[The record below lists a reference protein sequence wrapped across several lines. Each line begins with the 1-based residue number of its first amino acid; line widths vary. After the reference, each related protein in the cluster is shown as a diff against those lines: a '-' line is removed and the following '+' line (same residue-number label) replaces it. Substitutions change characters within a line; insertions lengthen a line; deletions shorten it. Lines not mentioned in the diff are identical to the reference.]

1 MPQSG
6 YGMEIY
12 MSIIEN
18 SKKKIGQAVETAFG
32 KAVEAGVF
40 VISEGTN
47 VADKIQ
53 LEVPKDEQHGDFAC
67 NIAMLL
73 AKELRMPPRKIAE
86 AIAANIEIG
95 GEIERVEVAGAG
107 FINFYLSNQRL
118 YDVIREIEEKGS
130 DYGKIQVGKGKKVMV
145 EFVSANPTGPMHMGN
160 ARGGA
165 LGDCMASVL
174 EYAGYDVTR
183 EFYVN
188 DAGNQIE
195 KFGKSLEAR
204 YIQQLKGEDA
214 VEFPEDGYHGDD
226 ITEHAKAFIEIEGD
240 KFLETTSEERKA
252 ALVAYALEKNVA
264 SLKSDLEKYRIF
276 YDVWFRE
283 SELHKSGK
291 VQDAIDRLTEAG
303 YTYEEDGAV
312 WINCEKMGLEKNEVL
327 VRNNGI
333 PTYFA
338 ADIAYHINKIET
350 RGYDLCIDVWGAD
363 HHGHIA
369 RMKAALAAVGID
381 PDKFEVS
388 IMQLVRLTRD
398 GEAVRMSKRTGK
410 AITLTDLLDDVSVDA
425 ARFLFNMRMAGS
437 HLDFDL
443 DLAVKQE
450 SENPVYYVQY
460 AHARICSII
469 RVLKEEGIEVKPFS
483 EISTEVLTEKEELAL
498 LKKLCDLPEE
508 IRMAAESREPAK
520 ITRYVMDLASA
531 FHTFYNACRVKVEDE
546 AVLNARLKI
555 VDSVRIVIAGVL
567 KMLKIEAPEKM

>member
-1 MPQSG
+1 MN
-6 YGMEIY
+6 
-12 MSIIEN
+12 IIES
-18 SKKKIGQAVETAFG
+18 SKQKIGQAIEEAFN
-32 KAVEAGVF
+32 KALRKGAFDAKDVNV
-40 VISEGTN
+40 SEL
-47 VADKIQ
+47 IQ
-53 LEVPKDEQHGDFAC
+53 LEVPKDKQHGDFAC

-73 AKELRMPPRKIAE
+73 AKSLRMPPRKIADE
-86 AIAANIEIG
+86 IADRIVCG
-95 GEIERVEVAGAG
+95 GEIEKVEVAGAG
-107 FINFYLSNQRL
+107 FINFYLSDARL
-118 YDVIREIEEKGS
+118 YDVMKEIEEKEEN
-130 DYGKIQVGKGKKVMV
+130 YGKIDLGKGKKVMI

-165 LGDCMASVL
+165 LGDCMASVM

-183 EFYVN
+183 EFYIN

-214 VEFPEDGYHGDD
+214 IEFPEDGYHGDD
-226 ITEHAKAFIEIEGD
+226 ITEHAKKYIEMNGD
-240 KFLETTSEERKA
+240 KLLDVSAEERKE
-252 ALVAYALEKNVA
+252 ALVGYALEKNIEG
-264 SLKSDLEKYRIF
+264 LKSDLGKYRIF

-283 SELHKSGK
+283 SELHKKGK
-291 VQDAIDRLTEAG
+291 VMEAIKRLGDAG
-303 YTYEEDGAV
+303 YTYEEDGAT
-312 WINCEKMGLEKNEVL
+312 WLNCIKMGLEKDEVL

-338 ADIAYHINKIET
+338 ADIAYHINKLED
-350 RGYDLCIDVWGAD
+350 RGFDLAIDVWGAD

-398 GEAVRMSKRTGK
+398 GEVVRMSKRTGK
-410 AITLTDLLDDVSVDA
+410 AITLTDLLDDVSIDA

-443 DLAVKQE
+443 DLAVKQD
-450 SENPVYYVQY
+450 SDNPVYYVQY

-469 RVLKEEGIEVKPFS
+469 RLLAEEGIGVKKYS
-483 EISTEVLTEKEELAL
+483 EINASLLAENEEIEL
-498 LKKLCDLPEE
+498 LKKLCELPEE
-508 IRMAAESREPAK
+508 IRLSAESREPARM
-520 ITRYVMDLASA
+520 TRYVIELAAA
-531 FHTFYNACRVKVEDE
+531 FHTFYNACRVKVDDKE
-546 AVLNARLKI
+546 LMNARLKMI
-555 VDSVRIVIAGVL
+555 DSVRIVIAGVL

>member
-1 MPQSG
+1 
-6 YGMEIY
+6 

-18 SKKKIGQAVETAFG
+18 SKNKIGQVVEDAFR
-32 KAVEAGVF
+32 KAVEK
-40 VISEGTN
+40 GTL
-47 VADKIQ
+47 VLAEEIDIASKIQ

-73 AKELRMPPRKIAE
+73 AKALRMPPRKIAE
-86 AIAANIEIG
+86 AIVEGIETG
-95 GEIERVEVAGAG
+95 NEIERVEVAGAG
-107 FINFYLSNQRL
+107 FINFYLSNSRL

-130 DYGKIQVGKGKKVMV
+130 DYGRIEMGKGKKVMV

-240 KFLETTSEERKA
+240 KYLEASSEERKA
-252 ALVAYALEKNVA
+252 ALVEYALEKNVA
-264 SLKSDLEKYRIF
+264 YLKTDLEKYRIF

-283 SELHKSGK
+283 SELHKNGK
-291 VQDAIDRLTEAG
+291 VQEAIDRLTKAG
-303 YTYEEDGAV
+303 YTYEEDGAI

-327 VRNNGI
+327 VRQNGI

-350 RGYDLCIDVWGAD
+350 RGFDLVIDVWGAD

-369 RMKAALAAVGID
+369 RMKAALAACGID

-410 AITLTDLLDDVSVDA
+410 AITLTDLLEDVSVDA

-469 RVLKEEGIEVKPFS
+469 RVLKDEGIEVKNFAD
-483 EISTEVLTEKEELAL
+483 ISADVLKEKEEIAL

-508 IRMAAESREPAK
+508 IRMAAETREPAK

-546 AVLNARLKI
+546 RVMAARLKL
-555 VDSVRIVIAGVL
+555 VDSTRIVIQGIL
-567 KMLKIEAPEKM
+567 KMLKINAPEKM

>member
-1 MPQSG
+1 MN
-6 YGMEIY
+6 
-12 MSIIEN
+12 IIEN
-18 SKKKIGQAVETAFG
+18 SKKTIGQAIEKGFAA
-32 KAVEAGVF
+32 AVASGALAPAEDINIGEMVY
-40 VISEGTN
+40 
-47 VADKIQ
+47 
-53 LEVPKDEQHGDFAC
+53 LEVPKDKQHGDFAC

-73 AKELRMPPRKIAE
+73 AKALRMPPRKIAE
-86 AIAANIEIG
+86 AIAAEIIAD
-95 GEIERVEVAGAG
+95 GEIEKIEVAGAG
-107 FINFYLSNQRL
+107 FINFYLSNARL
-118 YDVIREIEEKGS
+118 YEVIRAIEEKGS
-130 DYGKIQVGKGKKVMV
+130 DYGKIDMGKGKKVMV

-174 EYAGYDVTR
+174 EYAGYEVTR

-204 YIQQLKGEDA
+204 YIQELKGEDA

-226 ITEHAKAFIEIEGD
+226 IREHAKAFIAIEGD
-240 KFLETTSEERKA
+240 KYLDKSSEERKK
-252 ALVAYALEKNVA
+252 ALVAYALEKNVDA
-264 SLKSDLEKYRIF
+264 LRRDLEKYRIF

-291 VQDAIDRLTEAG
+291 VDEAIKRLTEAG
-303 YTYEEDGAV
+303 YTYEEEGAI
-312 WINCEKMGLEKNEVL
+312 WLNCEKMGLEKNEVL
-327 VRNNGI
+327 VRQNGI

-338 ADIAYHINKIET
+338 ADIAYHINKLET
-350 RGYDLCIDVWGAD
+350 RGYDLVIDVWGAD
-363 HHGHIA
+363 HHGHVA
-369 RMKAALAAVGID
+369 RMKAALDAVGIN

-388 IMQLVRLTRD
+388 LMQLVRLTRD

-410 AITLTDLLDDVSVDA
+410 AITLSDLLEDVSIDA

-443 DLAVKQE
+443 DLAVKQD

-469 RVLKEEGIEVKPFS
+469 RLLAEEGIAVKKFD
-483 EISTEVLTEKEELAL
+483 EICPEVLVKDEELEL
-498 LKKLCDLPEE
+498 LKKLSELPEE
-508 IRMAAESREPAK
+508 IRAAAESREPAK
-520 ITRYVMDLASA
+520 ITRYVIDLASA
-531 FHTFYNACRVKVEDE
+531 FHTFYNSCRVKADDE
-546 AVLNARLKI
+546 RLMDARLK
-555 VDSVRIVIAGVL
+555 VCDSVRIVIEGVL

>member
-1 MPQSG
+1 MN
-6 YGMEIY
+6 
-12 MSIIEN
+12 IIEN
-18 SKKKIGQAVETAFG
+18 SKNMIGQAVAKAFDA
-32 KAVEAGVF
+32 AVAKGELSLTEP
-40 VISEGTN
+40 ID
-47 VADKIQ
+47 VAEIMH
-53 LEVPKDEQHGDFAC
+53 LEVPKDKQHGDFAC
-67 NIAMLL
+67 NVAMLL
-73 AKELRMPPRKIAE
+73 AKALRLPPRKIAE
-86 AIAANIEIG
+86 AIVNELTVGGDIEK
-95 GEIERVEVAGAG
+95 VEVAGAG
-107 FINFYLSNQRL
+107 FINFYLSTNRL
-118 YDVIREIEEKGS
+118 YEVIRGIEAEGEN
-130 DYGKIQVGKGKKVMV
+130 YGKIDMGKGKKVMV

-174 EYAGYDVTR
+174 EYAGYEVSR

-204 YIQQLKGEDA
+204 YIQELKGDDA
-214 VEFPEDGYHGDD
+214 IEFPEDGYHGED
-226 ITEHAKAFIEIEGD
+226 IRDHARAFIAIEGD
-240 KFLETTSEERKA
+240 KYLKTDSDTRKK
-252 ALVAYALEKNVA
+252 ALVAYALEKNVD
-264 SLKSDLEKYRIF
+264 SLKADLEKYRIY

-283 SELHKSGK
+283 SVLHNTGK
-291 VQDAIDRLTEAG
+291 VAEAIDRLTRAG
-303 YTYEEDGAV
+303 YTYEEDGAT
-312 WINCEKMGLEKNEVL
+312 WLNCEKMGLEKNEVL
-327 VRNNGI
+327 VRQNGI

-338 ADIAYHINKIET
+338 ADIAYHINKLED
-350 RGYDLCIDVWGAD
+350 RGFDLCIDVWGAD

-410 AITLTDLLDDVSVDA
+410 AITLTDLLDDVSIDA

-443 DLAVKQE
+443 DLAVKQD

-469 RVLKEEGIEVKPFS
+469 RLLADEGIKVKPFA
-483 EISTEVLTEKEELAL
+483 EISPEVLTKEEELEL
-498 LKKLCDLPEE
+498 LKKLSELPEE
-508 IRMAAESREPAK
+508 IRAAAISREPAK
-520 ITRYVMDLASA
+520 ITRYVIDLASA
-531 FHTFYNACRVKVEDE
+531 FHTFYNSCRVKADDE
-546 AVLNARLKI
+546 IIMDARLKL
-555 VDSVRIVIAGVL
+555 VDSVRIVIEGVL

>member
-1 MPQSG
+1 
-6 YGMEIY
+6 

-18 SKKKIGQAVETAFG
+18 SKKKIGQAV
-32 KAVEAGVF
+32 VEAFNKAAARGAFNVP
-40 VISEGTN
+40 EGLRI
-47 VADKIQ
+47 AEKIQ
-53 LEVPKDEQHGDFAC
+53 LEIPKDEQHGDFAC
-67 NIAMLL
+67 NVAMML
-73 AKELRMPPRKIAE
+73 AKELRLPPRKIAE
-86 AIAANIEIG
+86 EIAS
-95 GEIERVEVAGAG
+95 EIEKGDEIEKVEVGGAG
-107 FINFYLSNQRL
+107 FINFYLSNARL
-118 YDVIREIEEKGS
+118 YKVLCEIENQGEN
-130 DYGKIQVGKGKKVMV
+130 YGRIDMGKGKKVMV

-204 YIQQLKGEDA
+204 YIQAIKGEDA
-214 VEFPEDGYHGDD
+214 IEFPEDGYHGDD
-226 ITEHAKAFIEIEGD
+226 IKEHAKKFIEIEGD
-240 KFLETTSEERKA
+240 KYIDASPEERKA
-252 ALVAYALEKNVA
+252 ALVAYALEKNVE
-264 SLKSDLEKYRIF
+264 SLKTDLEKYRIY

-283 SELHKSGK
+283 SVLHKEGK
-291 VQDAIDRLTEAG
+291 VQEAIDRLTKAG

-388 IMQLVRLTRD
+388 IMQLVRLTQG

-450 SENPVYYVQY
+450 SENPVFYVQY

-469 RVLKEEGIEVKPFS
+469 RLLEAEGISVKS
-483 EISTEVLTEKEELAL
+483 MAEISPELLKEKEEIAL

-508 IRMAAESREPAK
+508 IRTAAETREPAK
-520 ITRYVMDLASA
+520 ITRYVIDLASA

-546 AVLNARLKI
+546 DLMNARLKI
-555 VDSVRIVIAGVL
+555 VDSVRIVISGVL
-567 KMLKIEAPEKM
+567 KMLKIDAPEKM

>member
-1 MPQSG
+1 MN
-6 YGMEIY
+6 
-12 MSIIEN
+12 IIEN
-18 SKKKIGQAVETAFG
+18 SKQMIGQAVKSAFDA
-32 KAVEAGVF
+32 AVEKGAL
-40 VISEGTN
+40 N
-47 VADKIQ
+47 PADAVSVEDILH
-53 LEVPKDEQHGDFAC
+53 LEVPKDKQHGDFAC

-73 AKELRMPPRKIAE
+73 AKTLRMPPRAIAE
-86 AIAANIEIG
+86 AIAAEIEVG
-95 GEIERVEVAGAG
+95 GEIEKVEVAGAG
-107 FINFYLSNQRL
+107 FINFYLSNNRL
-118 YDVIREIEEKGS
+118 YEVIRAIEEKGE
-130 DYGKIQVGKGKKVMV
+130 DYGRIDMGKGKKVMI

-165 LGDCMASVL
+165 LGDCMASVM
-174 EYAGYDVTR
+174 EYAGYDVSR

-204 YIQQLKGEDA
+204 YIQEINGEDA

-226 ITEHAKAFIEIEGD
+226 IREHAKAFIALEGEKYID
-240 KFLETTSEERKA
+240 TDSETRKK
-252 ALVAYALEKNVA
+252 ALVAYALEKNVDA
-264 SLKSDLEKYRIF
+264 LKSDLEKYRIF

-283 SELHKSGK
+283 STLHESGK
-291 VQDAIDRLTEAG
+291 VMEAIQRLTDAG
-303 YTYEEDGAV
+303 YTYEEEGAI
-312 WINCEKMGLEKNEVL
+312 WLNCEKMGLEKNEVL
-327 VRNNGI
+327 VRQNGI

-338 ADIAYHINKIET
+338 ADIAYHINKIEG
-350 RGYDLCIDVWGAD
+350 RGFDLTIDVWGAD

-388 IMQLVRLTRD
+388 IMQLVRLTRN

-410 AITLTDLLDDVSVDA
+410 AITLSDLLEDVSVDA

-443 DLAVKQE
+443 DLAVKQD

-469 RVLKEEGIEVKPFS
+469 RLLKEEGIEVKPFADVDCS
-483 EISTEVLTEKEELAL
+483 LLKEEEELAL
-498 LKKLCDLPEE
+498 IKKLSELPEE
-508 IRMAAESREPAK
+508 IRAAAESREPAK
-520 ITRYVMDLASA
+520 ITRYVIDLASA
-531 FHTFYNACRVKVEDE
+531 FHTFYNSCRVKADD
-546 AVLNARLKI
+546 AKLMNARLKLC
-555 VDSVRIVIAGVL
+555 DSVRIVIKGIL